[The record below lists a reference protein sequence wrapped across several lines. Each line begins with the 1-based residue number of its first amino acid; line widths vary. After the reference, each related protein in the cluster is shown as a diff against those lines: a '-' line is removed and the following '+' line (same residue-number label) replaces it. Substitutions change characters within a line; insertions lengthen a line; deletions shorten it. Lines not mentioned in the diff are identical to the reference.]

1 MKYASIICIILL
13 ILWVLVAIVDMWF
26 DIVSWAV
33 FVKLTITLGLLMV
46 VALAVALVKREYVQE
61 QRMRKDKYL
70 D

>member
-61 QRMRKDKYL
+61 QRLRKDKYI

>member
-61 QRMRKDKYL
+61 QRMRRDKYI